1 VEPESD
7 PGLAERRVMTEPG
20 GRASPRAARIA
31 TGAASRG
38 GVEGDGWDDEFQ
50 FTPRADASPR
60 SSGKRTPPR
69 SPRGGAPAGGSTRI
83 LFYPTSPR
91 PRGDDAHSPAS
102 SSGTSRGSPDE
113 NQDVSQIPGSSGRRR
128 GFTDGFTPPSADPN
142 ASPPAPNR
150 VSVSPFEQRRRQA
163 LLEKQ
168 RRFAEMIGRIRA
180 PDSPEQPPP
189 PPRADPVATA
199 TTTPRRRTRILPR
212 DEDETDPAPAAA
224 AVDVSTDSDAWTPVS
239 HSRDH
244 RQSGESPVVDSWD
257 EIEAPA
263 VTPPG
268 ARRRRPPGDNPSS
281 PSSSHMR
288 TPADEPLE
296 LSPDDVTSG
305 GTGRRLSEDELVA
318 RYRVFARDDDD
329 DDDDGGARRAAE
341 PNPPSWPFSRNPSG
355 GSDVQAAAFSP
366 RELAEMAPGRRAES
380 PAKSRCPS
388 PSIELPGDD
397 SSSGGFA
404 TPQGATPTSGGGGRI
419 EITTEDD
426 DGDDGD
432 GAGERVESRNTPE
445 HAPSS
450 PTTANAEAIAGRSR
464 VPLTSRAAKFMAK
477 LGAARRGTA
486 EDRADIRRRLGLPEV
501 DEGARRSFAEE
512 EEDRWEEEREEAG
525 PYATRSPDRKPRS
538 LAGSWLSDSAA
549 AAAAAAPR
557 LGPSPRSPRMPS
569 IREEPPSS
577 PGLPQ
582 SLPQSSPGSPAAGD
596 VAYSPANST
605 PTPPRT
611 PMRRFQAGSANG
623 ETPTR
628 RYPGPVANP
637 PRSPAGSNDAD
648 KAAAAR
654 KLLAAASPSKR
665 QTLGGSGL
673 TAVTSVTSPV
683 PSPGGHDPGKAAAA
697 RRIMLAAAAKKAA
710 AGADDGSGSFDHGD
724 DEEFGLDLV
733 FSPASGAKATAVT
746 ASGGGGGGT
755 AGGGGGTAGG
765 AIAERAVSAQRQ
777 LGFAQPGAA
786 SDSGNE
792 SVAGVYDSAFE
803 FRSPRRHEAEVR
815 ARMVRLNEVPP
826 PPSVAPA
833 AHHRAEVSRF
843 GGDAAD
849 KSLQVTTSHYDEDA
863 ATATDYET
871 DAGYGTAMD
880 SLPSGGTSGDTSNPR
895 ALRVALEKLEMR
907 LEEAGWEKEALETRL
922 AEAEATLARTDAVN
936 GARISQLSAE
946 VQQNDYLRRLLKR
959 AEEMRNAAR
968 MQAKEA
974 RVRLE
979 IRERELESRRIEI
992 DRMEAERDGLRRRI
1006 LTEKR
1011 RSDAMERTIE
1021 AQNDELEES
1030 HGRRVTM
1037 TQLAGLLVCFLVILW
1052 MRIRFGPRE
1061 IPAVEPPP
1069 PSNIR
1074 TIEFGRRVGTHT
1086 PLRKPDP

>member
-1 VEPESD
+1 
-7 PGLAERRVMTEPG
+7 M
-20 GRASPRAARIA
+20 
-31 TGAASRG
+31 
-38 GVEGDGWDDEFQ
+38 
-50 FTPRADASPR
+50 
-60 SSGKRTPPR
+60 
-69 SPRGGAPAGGSTRI
+69 
-83 LFYPTSPR
+83 
-91 PRGDDAHSPAS
+91 
-102 SSGTSRGSPDE
+102 
-113 NQDVSQIPGSSGRRR
+113 
-128 GFTDGFTPPSADPN
+128 
-142 ASPPAPNR
+142 
-150 VSVSPFEQRRRQA
+150 
-163 LLEKQ
+163 
-168 RRFAEMIGRIRA
+168 
-180 PDSPEQPPP
+180 
-189 PPRADPVATA
+189 
-199 TTTPRRRTRILPR
+199 
-212 DEDETDPAPAAA
+212 
-224 AVDVSTDSDAWTPVS
+224 
-239 HSRDH
+239 
-244 RQSGESPVVDSWD
+244 DSWD

-268 ARRRRPPGDNPSS
+268 ARRRRQPGDDPSS

-288 TPADEPLE
+288 TPAEEPLE
-296 LSPDDVTSG
+296 LSPDDVASG

-366 RELAEMAPGRRAES
+366 RELAEMAPGGRAES
-380 PAKSRCPS
+380 PAKSPIVSPQSPPRP

-432 GAGERVESRNTPE
+432 GDGAGERVESRNTPE
-445 HAPSS
+445 RAPSS

-501 DEGARRSFAEE
+501 DEGTRRSFAEE
-512 EEDRWEEEREEAG
+512 EEDPWEEEREEAD

-611 PMRRFQAGSANG
+611 PMRRFQTGSANG

-628 RYPGPVANP
+628 RSYPSPVGTNP

-665 QTLGGSGL
+665 QTPLGGSV
-673 TAVTSVTSPV
+673 TAVTSVTSSAASPV

-733 FSPASGAKATAVT
+733 FSPASGAKASAAT
-746 ASGGGGGGT
+746 ASGGGGGGGT
-755 AGGGGGTAGG
+755 AGGGGGGTAGG
-765 AIAERAVSAQRQ
+765 DRRA
-777 LGFAQPGAA
+777 
-786 SDSGNE
+786 
-792 SVAGVYDSAFE
+792 
-803 FRSPRRHEAEVR
+803 
-815 ARMVRLNEVPP
+815 
-826 PPSVAPA
+826 
-833 AHHRAEVSRF
+833 SRF
-843 GGDAAD
+843 GAA
-849 KSLQVTTSHYDEDA
+849 A
-863 ATATDYET
+863 
-871 DAGYGTAMD
+871 
-880 SLPSGGTSGDTSNPR
+880 
-895 ALRVALEKLEMR
+895 
-907 LEEAGWEKEALETRL
+907 
-922 AEAEATLARTDAVN
+922 
-936 GARISQLSAE
+936 ARIRAAGGGERLRE
-946 VQQNDYLRRLLKR
+946 RGVLGRRLRLGV
-959 AEEMRNAAR
+959 
-968 MQAKEA
+968 
-974 RVRLE
+974 RV
-979 IRERELESRRIEI
+979 
-992 DRMEAERDGLRRRI
+992 
-1006 LTEKR
+1006 
-1011 RSDAMERTIE
+1011 
-1021 AQNDELEES
+1021 
-1030 HGRRVTM
+1030 
-1037 TQLAGLLVCFLVILW
+1037 
-1052 MRIRFGPRE
+1052 
-1061 IPAVEPPP
+1061 
-1069 PSNIR
+1069 
-1074 TIEFGRRVGTHT
+1074 
-1086 PLRKPDP
+1086 